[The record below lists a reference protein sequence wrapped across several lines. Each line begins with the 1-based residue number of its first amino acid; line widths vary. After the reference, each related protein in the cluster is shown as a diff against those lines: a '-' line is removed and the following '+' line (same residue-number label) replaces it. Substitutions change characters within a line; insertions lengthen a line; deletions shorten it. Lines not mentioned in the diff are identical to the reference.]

1 MIKMR
6 RHVLIYPHV
15 WLFLISIIFLIASPS
30 QVICSD
36 SKEGEILVNKLW
48 SGLKERKMEE
58 IYRMIAPGFEAVS
71 KKGLRDRG
79 QEIKFL
85 GGLYINKYSLNDL
98 TVTRNGPVTL
108 ISYRISAEGTLQG
121 KPVSIKSGNR
131 LSVFLKTDTGWL
143 WIAHA
148 NFGSQD

>member
-48 SGLKERKMEE
+48 SGLKERKWRRFIE
-58 IYRMIAPGFEAVS
+58 
-71 KKGLRDRG
+71 
-79 QEIKFL
+79 
-85 GGLYINKYSLNDL
+85 
-98 TVTRNGPVTL
+98 
-108 ISYRISAEGTLQG
+108 
-121 KPVSIKSGNR
+121 
-131 LSVFLKTDTGWL
+131 
-143 WIAHA
+143 
-148 NFGSQD
+148 